1 MKEINKNLKLP
12 MGIGVVVVVVDVSA
26 RKFLNAV
33 DIDDIN
39 LDIMKHLPRYI
50 FFLY

>member
-1 MKEINKNLKLP
+1 MIVKEINVNLKLP

-33 DIDDIN
+33 DIDNIN
-39 LDIMKHLPRYI
+39 
-50 FFLY
+50 